1 MVGVVEDMLQE
12 VGVIEGMLE
21 VVGMDED
28 ILVEIIEDRLQVVEV
43 VEEGRLLSADEVVY
57 LYRLQ
62 VVVMFE
68 LDMED
73 FMELETEVVGNG
85 MEMVEVGKG
94 LMEVF
99 EGSLWG
105 DLGEGGRWIGK
116 KLEF

>member
-12 VGVIEGMLE
+12 VGVIEGMLQ
-21 VVGMDED
+21 VVGKDED
-28 ILVEIIEDRLQVVEV
+28 ILLEIIEVQVVGV

-73 FMELETEVVGNG
+73 FMELETGVVGNG